1 MKNDFFKT
9 TMVPVLSI
17 TGLAL
22 LIVAI
27 LVISPFLTLW
37 VLNTLFGL
45 SITYTFKTWAAAAIF
60 NILFTVR
67 LR

>member
-9 TMVPVLSI
+9 TMVPALGI

-27 LVISPFLTLW
+27 LVVTPLLTLW

-45 SITYTFKTWAAAAIF
+45 SIAYTFKTWAAAAIF
-60 NILFTVR
+60 NILFAVR